1 MLRFIFCVSFL
12 CSCVGGL
19 LAEDQLASPK
29 NAGLQKPASWQEY
42 RTFLQQHRFIG
53 TWEATGTT
61 KEIFEGIP
69 AGIAYTQTSNSL
81 LTEQG
86 SEMQLSH
93 RMQTTDGEIIS
104 KGGGSVSWNKDSG
117 QIEGL
122 FAGFDTGKPY
132 SGKMTLA
139 GIDAES
145 GTERWTYQETSRGKT
160 QDYNI
165 EIKQINANH
174 RKESITLETTGNTI
188 HSELHRKNP
197 VAEYMASFDTTG
209 VWEANLPDGSQWQ
222 IHTEWILDGRA
233 LRSKNV
239 AIEKNG
245 EATQQNTILVYWDAS
260 RKRVTQVGTDI
271 TGSSWRGERVSLQVE
286 DDKRISKTR
295 FQGVNAEGVSMGLT
309 MTLTLQGDQLTRVFS
324 EWTFDDGRSVLEQ
337 WREPLVFRKLK

>member
-19 LAEDQLASPK
+19 LAEDQLASHK

-165 EIKQINANH
+165 EIKQINANQ

-245 EATQQNTILVYWDAS
+245 KATQKNTILFYWDAS

-286 DDKRISKTR
+286 DDKRISRTR